1 MSAVAEI
8 IEKMKGLT
16 ALELVELKKGIEDT
30 FDVTA
35 AAAAPVMMMGGGGGA
50 PAEAVEEKTAFDVI
64 LEEVPADKKIAV
76 LKVVR
81 SLTGLGLKE
90 AKELV
95 ESTPKPIKEGVTKDD
110 AEAAKKELEE
120 SGGKVSIK

>member
-8 IEKMKGLT
+8 VDKIKVLT
-16 ALELVELKKGIEDT
+16 ALELVELKKSIEET

-50 PAEAVEEKTAFDVI
+50 PAEAVEEKTEFDAI
-64 LEEVPADKKIAV
+64 LDNVPADKKIAI

-81 SLTGLGLKE
+81 EITGLGLKE
-90 AKELV
+90 AKDLV
-95 ESTPKPIKEGVTKDD
+95 EAAPKAIKEGVAK
-110 AEAAKKELEE
+110 AECEEIKKKVEE
-120 SGGKVSIK
+120 AGGKVSIK